1 MKMRVQQRD
10 GKIQTLEISPPFSI
24 LEGVQQDRIILS
36 DGTQHFFTKEGYYD
50 GWGKTASQRQNTQ
63 GKQES

>member
-1 MKMRVQQRD
+1 MKMRVQQRN
-10 GKIQTLEISPPFSI
+10 GKILTLEISPPFSI
-24 LEGVQQDRIILS
+24 LEGVLQDRIILS

-50 GWGKTASQRQNTQ
+50 GWGKTAPQRQNTQ

>member
-1 MKMRVQQRD
+1 MKMRVQQRN
-10 GKIQTLEISPPFSI
+10 GKILTLEISPPFSI